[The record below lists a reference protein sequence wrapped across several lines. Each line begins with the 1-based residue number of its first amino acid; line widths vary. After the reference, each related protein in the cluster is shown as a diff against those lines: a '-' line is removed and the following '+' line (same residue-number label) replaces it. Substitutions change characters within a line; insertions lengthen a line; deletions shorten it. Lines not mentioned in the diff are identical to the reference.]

1 MPWIRRAR
9 AQGGVSPRSAGF
21 RAAVP
26 AHAMLARVEW
36 TSQRPGRDPRDAGTS
51 KGEVMSTESKK
62 TPWYLWPFVALW
74 RLVTGILVLT
84 GRLVAVIL
92 GLVFVLIGA
101 LLSATVVGAIVG
113 VPLILFGGLLVLR
126 GLF

>member
-1 MPWIRRAR
+1 
-9 AQGGVSPRSAGF
+9 
-21 RAAVP
+21 
-26 AHAMLARVEW
+26 
-36 TSQRPGRDPRDAGTS
+36 
-51 KGEVMSTESKK
+51 MSTETKK
-62 TPWYLWPFVALW
+62 TPWYFWPFVALW
-74 RLVTGILVLT
+74 RLVTGILILT

-113 VPLILFGGLLVLR
+113 VPLLLFGGLLVVR

>member
-1 MPWIRRAR
+1 
-9 AQGGVSPRSAGF
+9 
-21 RAAVP
+21 
-26 AHAMLARVEW
+26 
-36 TSQRPGRDPRDAGTS
+36 
-51 KGEVMSTESKK
+51 MSSERKP

-74 RLVTGILVLT
+74 RLVTGILALT

-92 GLVFVLIGA
+92 GLVFVLVGA

-113 VPLILFGGLLVLR
+113 VPLLLFGALLVIR

>member
-1 MPWIRRAR
+1 
-9 AQGGVSPRSAGF
+9 
-21 RAAVP
+21 
-26 AHAMLARVEW
+26 
-36 TSQRPGRDPRDAGTS
+36 
-51 KGEVMSTESKK
+51 MSTETKK

-101 LLSATVVGAIVG
+101 LLGATVVGAIVG
-113 VPLILFGGLLVLR
+113 VPLILFGGLMVVR

>member
-1 MPWIRRAR
+1 M
-9 AQGGVSPRSAGF
+9 SPEPKR
-21 RAAVP
+21 
-26 AHAMLARVEW
+26 
-36 TSQRPGRDPRDAGTS
+36 
-51 KGEVMSTESKK
+51 

-74 RLVTGILVLT
+74 RLVSGILVAT

-92 GLVFVLIGA
+92 GLVFVLVGA

-113 VPLILFGGLLVLR
+113 VPLILFGGLLVVR

>member
-1 MPWIRRAR
+1 
-9 AQGGVSPRSAGF
+9 
-21 RAAVP
+21 
-26 AHAMLARVEW
+26 
-36 TSQRPGRDPRDAGTS
+36 
-51 KGEVMSTESKK
+51 MSTETKK
-62 TPWYLWPFVALW
+62 TPWSLWPFVALW

-113 VPLILFGGLLVLR
+113 VPLILFGGLLVVR

>member
-1 MPWIRRAR
+1 
-9 AQGGVSPRSAGF
+9 
-21 RAAVP
+21 
-26 AHAMLARVEW
+26 
-36 TSQRPGRDPRDAGTS
+36 
-51 KGEVMSTESKK
+51 MSTETKK
-62 TPWYLWPFVALW
+62 APWYLWPFVALW

-113 VPLILFGGLLVLR
+113 VPLILFGGLLVVR

>member
-1 MPWIRRAR
+1 MLSWPRLESPAR
-9 AQGGVSPRSAGF
+9 AI
-21 RAAVP
+21 
-26 AHAMLARVEW
+26 W
-36 TSQRPGRDPRDAGTS
+36 TAGTCMES
-51 KGEVMSTESKK
+51 IMNTEDKK

-74 RLVTGILVLT
+74 RLVTGILMLT

-92 GLVFVLIGA
+92 GLVFVLVGA
-101 LLSATVVGAIVG
+101 VLSATVIGAIIG

>member
-1 MPWIRRAR
+1 
-9 AQGGVSPRSAGF
+9 
-21 RAAVP
+21 
-26 AHAMLARVEW
+26 
-36 TSQRPGRDPRDAGTS
+36 
-51 KGEVMSTESKK
+51 MSTESKK